1 MFYIALYCLQSHLSN
16 PILIMPYFAATLLGL
31 SLLLGGVL
39 AASPAHAQPCDCAQQ
54 TGFLLRTLTYN
65 GQTYRYQVFVPPDYT
80 PERTW
85 PVILFLHGAGER
97 GTDGFKQ
104 TAVGIGQAIRLNIE
118 RFPAIVVFPQVL
130 PGRAWV
136 GEQAAMAIAA
146 LDEVMA
152 IYSVD
157 PERVYLTGLSMGG
170 HGTWYIAYHWP
181 DRFAAIVPI
190 CGFIVFPETLRLF
203 FGELPPGQQEIQ
215 SAEDPY
221 RKVAERIK
229 HLPVWVFHGVDDP
242 VVSVEASRRMVD
254 ALRALG
260 ADVQYTEY
268 EEVGHNAWDP
278 AYAESALMPWL
289 LSHRRSKE

>member
-1 MFYIALYCLQSHLSN
+1 MHSSST
-16 PILIMPYFAATLLGL
+16 TLWGL
-31 SLLLGGVL
+31 SLLLLIALVL
-39 AASPAHAQPCDCAQQ
+39 PPARAQDWDGTTQ
-54 TGFLLRTLTYN
+54 TGFLLRTLKYN
-65 GQTYRYQVFVPPDYT
+65 GQTHRYQVFVPPDYT

-104 TAVGIGQAIRLNIE
+104 TAVGIGQAIRMNVE
-118 RFPAIVVFPQVL
+118 RFPAIVVFPQV
-130 PGRAWV
+130 PPERAWF
-136 GEQAAMAIAA
+136 GEQAEVAMAA

-152 IYSVD
+152 TYSVD

-170 HGTWYIAYHWP
+170 HGTWYVAYHWP

-190 CGFIVFPETLRLF
+190 CGFIVFPEAARGF
-203 FGELPPGQQEIQ
+203 FGELPPEQLEIQ

-229 HLPVWVFHGVDDP
+229 HLPIWVFHGADDP
-242 VVSVEASRRMVD
+242 VVPVEASRRMVE
-254 ALRALG
+254 ALRELG

-268 EEVGHNAWDP
+268 EGVGHNAWDP

-289 LSHRRSKE
+289 LSHRRPKK